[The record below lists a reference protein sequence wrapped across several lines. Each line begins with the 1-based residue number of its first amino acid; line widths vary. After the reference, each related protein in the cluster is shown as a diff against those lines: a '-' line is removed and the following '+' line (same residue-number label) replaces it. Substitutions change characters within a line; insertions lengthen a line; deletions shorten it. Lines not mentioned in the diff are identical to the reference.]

1 MIAQELYRL
10 IREVERLEK
19 DLKKVP
25 FEQQASIKDLLRK
38 AKAERD
44 RLRAIL
50 EGKKVKWYKKA
61 RPWVHPMAF
70 PCAGRHIMIAN
81 KDDQIF

>member
-1 MIAQELYRL
+1 MPIRMIAQELYRL
-10 IREVERLEK
+10 IREVECLEK

-50 EGKKVKWYKKA
+50 EGKKVK
-61 RPWVHPMAF
+61 
-70 PCAGRHIMIAN
+70 
-81 KDDQIF
+81 

>member
-1 MIAQELYRL
+1 MPIRMIAQELYRL

-25 FEQQASIKDLLRK
+25 FEQKASIKDLLRK
-38 AKAERD
+38 AKADRD

-50 EGKKVKWYKKA
+50 EGKKVK
-61 RPWVHPMAF
+61 
-70 PCAGRHIMIAN
+70 
-81 KDDQIF
+81 